1 MASEYRIHKPYVLAT
16 LPKPLDHTKGN
27 IVAREVYGQRDGQK
41 KRKRTELVVGVDG
54 ETTSIY
60 DVPASRLITSYPI
73 PPQESFTSP
82 PYSVRVRRNNSS
94 DALRYTFIATTDAG
108 AHRITLFKDVAHR
121 DGKTTSNSVS
131 QVLNTSAVKYLTCSS
146 PSNEAANI
154 GDIIA
159 VCEDGEVVCLSGETL
174 AIQWCSSSK
183 SMVQDLVATSVSEFR
198 VEYALSGSTAEFTEG
213 LFKNRPEV
221 FSALPKSA
229 GSHVELFALIA
240 KSSSQSVESR
250 HLIVLAAVSG
260 DSSASADVQHLVPLD
275 IVPITTIA
283 SQASDESPAYQVDV
297 QSGLLLQLQQGAIGV
312 YDLTG
317 AVPKLKSTI
326 EAENA
331 QSFARL
337 FKPFILA
344 SSMTSIGLYNYQYRS
359 VHSKATLD
367 WSEVPTEGET
377 PRSCQLISYL
387 RSQDLV
393 VALVENILVTI
404 QVEPPKAS
412 GKRRKEGL
420 LIDSIGRGTGLEIPT
435 KRVRC
440 GTSVE
445 FSNLVPGTL
454 TDDYLAQF
462 QTETEAADKLLAD
475 NELGKWEEIL
485 RSKFGV
491 SKKGTGLANGEN
503 PKAREGSDAQEVP
516 EWEWISGSSYPA
528 VDRRWIIYAISQI
541 FSVDTKV
548 DGDSARPELRL
559 VLPESNVTTYLV
571 VAGHLT
577 LSNLR
582 TAFRDELAPEASDNR
597 TVAGDLIRCLADADP
612 SLTLLLNYL
621 QATKLGEVELL
632 LAIRALML
640 SMDLIPQ
647 GNLDTTKLLTSEPH
661 LDSGDNDN
669 DNNNNNNNGDGSKE
683 DIEMDL
689 DDLERKIAVTEHY
702 LGDDSSSRSR
712 GLTLA
717 FTKLWRLPAVN
728 TVKALRTTVSTND
741 IMSLIYLLRVELLRG
756 AWTSLYIDP
765 TAFDSEGNEPPP
777 DGVIALIA
785 DLLGRCLD
793 AVGAGGWLFNDA
805 ISWADKAETSDFLTA
820 LRLEVTAALEGI
832 EEAVFLN
839 GILGETVRFGSAV
852 QKGGAAK
859 QTWSSNKPILVH
871 LDNRESRLL
880 PLGLKTKQ
888 LPTREKVVS
897 GGEVVQRSVRET
909 GHLISQKVDA
919 YSLEKLAI

>member
-1 MASEYRIHKPYVLAT
+1 MASEYRIHKPYILAH

-60 DVPASRLITSYPI
+60 DVPASRLVTSYPI
-73 PPQESFTSP
+73 PPQESFTCP
-82 PYSVRVRRNNSS
+82 PYSVRVRRNNTT
-94 DALRYTFIATTDAG
+94 DALRYTFIATADNG
-108 AHRITLFKDVAHR
+108 AHKITLFKDVAHR
-121 DGKTTSNSVS
+121 DGKTTSNSIS
-131 QVLNTSAVKYLTCSS
+131 QVLQTSAVKYITCSS
-146 PSNEAANI
+146 PSSQSANI

-159 VCEDGEVVCLSGETL
+159 VCEDGEFVCLSGESL
-174 AIQWCSSSK
+174 AIQWSSSSK
-183 SMVQDLVATSVSEFR
+183 SMLQDSVATAISEFHI
-198 VEYALSGSTAEFTEG
+198 EYALSGSTAEFNEG

-221 FSALPKSA
+221 FSALPKSTD
-229 GSHVELFALIA
+229 SQVELVVLIS
-240 KSSSQSVESR
+240 KSLGQNVENR

-260 DSSASADVQHLVPLD
+260 SSSASADVQHLVPLD
-275 IVPITTIA
+275 IVPITSIA
-283 SQASDESPAYQVDV
+283 SQDNDESPIYQVDV

-317 AVPKLKSTI
+317 AVPKLKSTV

-331 QSFARL
+331 QTFVRL

-344 SSMTSIGLYNYQYRS
+344 SSLDSIGLYNYQYRS
-359 VHSKATLD
+359 IHSKASLD
-367 WSEVPTEGET
+367 WSEISTDGET

-387 RSQDLV
+387 RSQDTV

-404 QVEPPKAS
+404 QVEPPKNP

-420 LIDSIGRGTGLEIPT
+420 LIDSIGRGTGLEVPS
-435 KRVRC
+435 KKMRC
-440 GTSVE
+440 EASSE
-445 FSNLVPGTL
+445 FNKLVPGTL
-454 TDDYLAQF
+454 TSDYLVQF
-462 QTETEAADKLLAD
+462 QAETEAADRLLANND
-475 NELGKWEEIL
+475 LTKWEDVL
-485 RSKFGV
+485 RRKFNV
-491 SKKGTGLANGEN
+491 PKKSTGLPNGDN
-503 PKAREGSDAQEVP
+503 KTLEGSDAQELP
-516 EWEWISGSSYPA
+516 EWEWLSGSSYAA
-528 VDRRWIIYAISQI
+528 VDRRWIIYAITQV
-541 FSVDTKV
+541 FSVDIKKV
-548 DGDSARPELRL
+548 DETTRPELRL

-597 TVAGDLIRCLADADP
+597 AVAGDLIRSLADADL

-632 LAIRALML
+632 LAIRSLML
-640 SMDLIPQ
+640 SMDLIPE
-647 GNLDTTKLLTSEPH
+647 GKMDATKLLTSEPH
-661 LDSGDNDN
+661 ADNSGKDD
-669 DNNNNNNNGDGSKE
+669 

-717 FTKLWRLPAVN
+717 FTKLWRLPAVS
-728 TVKALRTTVSTND
+728 TVKALRTTVSTED

-756 AWTSLYIDP
+756 AWTSLYVDP
-765 TAFDSEGNEPPP
+765 TSFDSEGNEPPP

-805 ISWADKAETSDFLTA
+805 ISWADKTEASDFLTA

-839 GILGETVRFGSAV
+839 GILGETVRFGNAA
-852 QKGGAAK
+852 QKGGAARAS
-859 QTWSSNKPILVH
+859 QNKSILFQVE
-871 LDNRESRLL
+871 NRESKLL
-880 PLGLKTKQ
+880 PLGLKTKS

-897 GGEVVQRSVRET
+897 GGEVMQRSVREM
-909 GHLISQKVDA
+909 GHLISQKVEA
-919 YSLEKLAI
+919 YSLEKLSI

>member
-41 KRKRTELVVGVDG
+41 KRKRTELIVGVDG

-60 DVPASRLITSYPI
+60 DVSTARLITSYPI
-73 PPQESFTSP
+73 PPQESFTCP

-108 AHRITLFKDVAHR
+108 AHKITLFKDVAHR
-121 DGKTTSNSVS
+121 DGKTTSNSIS
-131 QVLNTSAVKYLTCSS
+131 QVVRASAVKYLACSS
-146 PSNEAANI
+146 PSSSSANI

-159 VCEDGEVVCLSGETL
+159 VCEDGEIVCLSGETL
-174 AIQWCSSSK
+174 EIRWSSSSK
-183 SMVQDLVATSVSEFR
+183 SMVQDLVAATVSNFH
-198 VEYALSGSTAEFTEG
+198 VEYALSGSTAEFNEG

-229 GSHVELFALIA
+229 DSQLELLVLISKSFSQNVEN
-240 KSSSQSVESR
+240 R
-250 HLIVLAAVSG
+250 HLIVLAAASG
-260 DSSASADVQHLVPLD
+260 SSSASADVQHLVPLD
-275 IVPITTIA
+275 IVPITSITP
-283 SQASDESPAYQVDV
+283 QNDTESPNYQVDV

-317 AVPKLKSTI
+317 AVPKFKSSI
-326 EAENA
+326 EAEDA
-331 QSFARL
+331 QSFTRL

-344 SSMTSIGLYNYQYRS
+344 SSLNSIGLYNYQYRS
-359 VHSKATLD
+359 VHSKASLD
-367 WSEVPTEGET
+367 WSDVPTEGET
-377 PRSCQLISYL
+377 PRSCQLISYM
-387 RSQDLV
+387 RSQDVV
-393 VALVENILVTI
+393 VALVENILVSI
-404 QVEPPKAS
+404 QIEPPKNP

-435 KRVRC
+435 KRIRR
-440 GTSVE
+440 GANSE
-445 FSNLVPGTL
+445 FSRLVPGTL

-462 QTETEAADKLLAD
+462 QTETEAADKLLAN
-475 NELGKWEEIL
+475 NELGKWEDIL
-485 RSKFGV
+485 RSKFGM
-491 SKKGTGLANGEN
+491 SKKGIGLMNGESS
-503 PKAREGSDAQEVP
+503 KAQEGSDAQEPP
-516 EWEWISGSSYPA
+516 EWDWLTGSPYPA
-528 VDRRWIIYAISQI
+528 VDRRWIIYAITQV
-541 FSVDTKV
+541 FSVDIKKV
-548 DGDSARPELRL
+548 GDSTRPGLRL

-582 TAFRDELAPEASDNR
+582 TAFRDELAPAESDNR
-597 TVAGDLIRCLADADP
+597 AVAEDLIQCLADADL

-640 SMDLIPQ
+640 SMDLIPE
-647 GNLDTTKLLTSEPH
+647 GKLDATKLLTSEPH
-661 LDSGDNDN
+661 P
-669 DNNNNNNNGDGSKE
+669 NNGNKD

-717 FTKLWRLPAVN
+717 FTKLWRLPAVS
-728 TVKALRTTVSTND
+728 TVKALRTTVSTDD

-765 TAFDSEGNEPPP
+765 TSFDSEGNEPPP

-805 ISWADKAETSDFLTA
+805 ISWADKAEASDFLTA

-839 GILGETVRFGSAV
+839 GILGETVRFGNV
-852 QKGGAAK
+852 MQKGGAAR
-859 QTWSSNKPILVH
+859 QSPWTPNKPALVH
-871 LDNRESRLL
+871 LENRESRLL
-880 PLGLKTKQ
+880 PLGLKTKL

-897 GGEVVQRSVRET
+897 GGEVVQRSVREM
-909 GHLISQKVDA
+909 GHLLSQKVEA

>member
-1 MASEYRIHKPYVLAT
+1 
-16 LPKPLDHTKGN
+16 
-27 IVAREVYGQRDGQK
+27 
-41 KRKRTELVVGVDG
+41 
-54 ETTSIY
+54 
-60 DVPASRLITSYPI
+60 
-73 PPQESFTSP
+73 
-82 PYSVRVRRNNSS
+82 
-94 DALRYTFIATTDAG
+94 
-108 AHRITLFKDVAHR
+108 
-121 DGKTTSNSVS
+121 
-131 QVLNTSAVKYLTCSS
+131 
-146 PSNEAANI
+146 
-154 GDIIA
+154 
-159 VCEDGEVVCLSGETL
+159 
-174 AIQWCSSSK
+174 
-183 SMVQDLVATSVSEFR
+183 MVQDLVAATVSEFH
-198 VEYALSGSTAEFTEG
+198 VEYALSGSTAEFNEG

-229 GSHVELFALIA
+229 DSQLELVVLVSRSI
-240 KSSSQSVESR
+240 SQNVKNR

-260 DSSASADVQHLVPLD
+260 GSSASADVQHLVPLD
-275 IVPITTIA
+275 IMPITSIA
-283 SQASDESPAYQVDV
+283 SRDNIESPIYQVDV

-317 AVPKLKSTI
+317 AVPKLKSSI

-331 QSFARL
+331 QTFVRL

-344 SSMTSIGLYNYQYRS
+344 SSLNSIGLYNYQYRS
-359 VHSKATLD
+359 VHSKASLD

-387 RSQDLV
+387 RSQDMV

-404 QVEPPKAS
+404 QVEPPKNP

-435 KRVRC
+435 KRIRC
-440 GTSVE
+440 EGSSE
-445 FSNLVPGTL
+445 FAKLVPGTL
-454 TDDYLAQF
+454 TNDYLVQF
-462 QTETEAADKLLAD
+462 QNETEAADRLLANND
-475 NELGKWEEIL
+475 LGKWEDIL
-485 RSKFGV
+485 RRKFGV
-491 SKKGTGLANGEN
+491 SKKGTGLPNGEN
-503 PKAREGSDAQEVP
+503 TKAQEGLDAQDLP
-516 EWEWISGSSYPA
+516 EWDWVSGSSYPA
-528 VDRRWIIYAISQI
+528 VDRRWIIYAITQA
-541 FSVDTKV
+541 FSVDVKEV
-548 DGDSARPELRL
+548 DDSPRPELRL

-597 TVAGDLIRCLADADP
+597 AVAGDLIRSLADADP

-632 LAIRALML
+632 LAIKALML
-640 SMDLIPQ
+640 SMDLIP
-647 GNLDTTKLLTSEPH
+647 GGKLDATKLLTSEPH
-661 LDSGDNDN
+661 HDNSNKD
-669 DNNNNNNNGDGSKE
+669 

-702 LGDDSSSRSR
+702 LGDNSSSRSR

-717 FTKLWRLPAVN
+717 FTKLWRLPAIS
-728 TVKALRTTVSTND
+728 TVKALRTTVSTDD

-765 TAFDSEGNEPPP
+765 TSFDSEGNEPPP

-805 ISWADKAETSDFLTA
+805 ISWADKAEASDFLTA

-839 GILGETVRFGSAV
+839 GILGETVRFGNAAH
-852 QKGGAAK
+852 KGGAAR
-859 QTWSSNKPILVH
+859 QSPWGPNKPILVQ
-871 LDNRESRLL
+871 LENRETRLL
-880 PLGLKTKQ
+880 PLGLKTKM

-897 GGEVVQRSVRET
+897 GGEVMQRSVREM
-909 GHLISQKVDA
+909 GHLISQKVEA
-919 YSLEKLAI
+919 YSLEKLSI

>member
-1 MASEYRIHKPYVLAT
+1 M
-16 LPKPLDHTKGN
+16 
-27 IVAREVYGQRDGQK
+27 
-41 KRKRTELVVGVDG
+41 
-54 ETTSIY
+54 
-60 DVPASRLITSYPI
+60 
-73 PPQESFTSP
+73 
-82 PYSVRVRRNNSS
+82 
-94 DALRYTFIATTDAG
+94 
-108 AHRITLFKDVAHR
+108 
-121 DGKTTSNSVS
+121 
-131 QVLNTSAVKYLTCSS
+131 
-146 PSNEAANI
+146 
-154 GDIIA
+154 
-159 VCEDGEVVCLSGETL
+159 CLSGESL
-174 AIQWCSSSK
+174 AIQWSSSSK
-183 SMVQDLVATSVSEFR
+183 SMLQDSVATAISEFHI
-198 VEYALSGSTAEFTEG
+198 EYALSGSTAEFNEG

-221 FSALPKSA
+221 FSALPKSTD
-229 GSHVELFALIA
+229 SQVELVVLIS
-240 KSSSQSVESR
+240 KSLGQNVENR

-260 DSSASADVQHLVPLD
+260 SSSASADVQHLVPLD
-275 IVPITTIA
+275 IVPITSIA
-283 SQASDESPAYQVDV
+283 SQDNDESPIYQVDV

-331 QSFARL
+331 QTFVRL

-344 SSMTSIGLYNYQYRS
+344 SSLDSIGLYNYQYRS
-359 VHSKATLD
+359 IHSKASLD
-367 WSEVPTEGET
+367 WSEISTDGET

-387 RSQDLV
+387 RSQDTV

-404 QVEPPKAS
+404 QVEPPKNP

-420 LIDSIGRGTGLEIPT
+420 LIDSIGRGTGLEVPS
-435 KRVRC
+435 KKMRC
-440 GTSVE
+440 EASSE
-445 FSNLVPGTL
+445 FNKLVPGTL
-454 TDDYLAQF
+454 TSDYLVQF
-462 QTETEAADKLLAD
+462 QAETEAADRLLANND
-475 NELGKWEEIL
+475 LTKWEDVL
-485 RSKFGV
+485 RRKFNV
-491 SKKGTGLANGEN
+491 PKKSTGLPNGDN
-503 PKAREGSDAQEVP
+503 KTLEGSDAQELP
-516 EWEWISGSSYPA
+516 EWEWLSGSSYAA
-528 VDRRWIIYAISQI
+528 VDRRWIIYAITQV
-541 FSVDTKV
+541 FSVDIKKV
-548 DGDSARPELRL
+548 DETTRPELRL

-597 TVAGDLIRCLADADP
+597 AVAGDLIRSLADADL

-632 LAIRALML
+632 LAIRSLML
-640 SMDLIPQ
+640 SMDLIPE
-647 GNLDTTKLLTSEPH
+647 GKMDATKLLTSEPH
-661 LDSGDNDN
+661 ADNSGKDD
-669 DNNNNNNNGDGSKE
+669 

-717 FTKLWRLPAVN
+717 FTKLWRLPAVS
-728 TVKALRTTVSTND
+728 TVKALRTTVSTED

-765 TAFDSEGNEPPP
+765 TSFDSEGNEPPP

-805 ISWADKAETSDFLTA
+805 ISWADKTEASDFLTA

-839 GILGETVRFGSAV
+839 GILGETVRFGNAA
-852 QKGGAAK
+852 QKGGAARAS
-859 QTWSSNKPILVH
+859 QNKSILFQVE
-871 LDNRESRLL
+871 NRESKLL
-880 PLGLKTKQ
+880 PLGLKTKS

-897 GGEVVQRSVRET
+897 GGEVMQRSVREM
-909 GHLISQKVDA
+909 GHLISQKVEA
-919 YSLEKLAI
+919 YSLEKLSI

>member
-108 AHRITLFKDVAHR
+108 AHKITLFKDVAHR

-131 QVLNTSAVKYLTCSS
+131 QVLSTSAVKYLTCSS

-174 AIQWCSSSK
+174 AIRWSSSSK
-183 SMVQDLVATSVSEFR
+183 SMVQDLVAANVSDFH
-198 VEYALSGSTAEFTEG
+198 VEYALSGSAAEFNEG

-221 FSALPKSA
+221 FSALPKAVDSQL
-229 GSHVELFALIA
+229 ELVVLIS
-240 KSSSQSVESR
+240 KSLSQNVESR

-275 IVPITTIA
+275 IVPITSIA
-283 SQASDESPAYQVDV
+283 SQENAEQPVYQVDV
-297 QSGLLLQLQQGAIGV
+297 QSGLLLQLQEGAIGV

-317 AVPKLKSTI
+317 AVPKLKSSI

-344 SSMTSIGLYNYQYRS
+344 SSLNSIGLYNYQYRS

-404 QVEPPKAS
+404 QVEPPKNS

-435 KRVRC
+435 KR
-440 GTSVE
+440 
-445 FSNLVPGTL
+445 
-454 TDDYLAQF
+454 
-462 QTETEAADKLLAD
+462 TETEAADKLLAN
-475 NELGKWEEIL
+475 NELGKWEDIL
-485 RSKFGV
+485 RGKFGV
-491 SKKGTGLANGEN
+491 SKKGTGLTNGE
-503 PKAREGSDAQEVP
+503 KTKAQEASDSQELP
-516 EWEWISGSSYPA
+516 EWEWLSRTPYPA

-541 FSVDTKV
+541 FSVDIKEVNDIT
-548 DGDSARPELRL
+548 RPELRL

-597 TVAGDLIRCLADADP
+597 TVAGDLIRCLADADL

-640 SMDLIPQ
+640 SMDLIPE
-647 GNLDTTKLLTSEPH
+647 GKLEATKLLTNEPH
-661 LDSGDNDN
+661 QSNSTGTGN
-669 DNNNNNNNGDGSKE
+669 KE

-717 FTKLWRLPAVN
+717 FTKLWRLPAVS
-728 TVKALRTTVSTND
+728 TVKALRTTVSTDD

-765 TAFDSEGNEPPP
+765 TSFDSEGNEPPP

-839 GILGETVRFGSAV
+839 GILGETVRFGNAV
-852 QKGGAAK
+852 QKGSASRQNWGP
-859 QTWSSNKPILVH
+859 NKPILVH
-871 LDNRESRLL
+871 LENRESRLL
-880 PLGLKTKQ
+880 PLGLKTKL

-897 GGEVVQRSVRET
+897 GGEVVQRSIRET
-909 GHLISQKVDA
+909 GHLISQKVEA

>member
-73 PPQESFTSP
+73 PPQESFTCP

-108 AHRITLFKDVAHR
+108 AHKITLFKDVAHR

-146 PSNEAANI
+146 PSNEVANI

-159 VCEDGEVVCLSGETL
+159 VCEEGEVVCLSGETL
-174 AIQWCSSSK
+174 AIQWSSSSK
-183 SMVQDLVATSVSEFR
+183 SMVQDLVAASVSEFR
-198 VEYALSGSTAEFTEG
+198 IEYALSGSTAEFTEG

-221 FSALPKSA
+221 FSALPRSA
-229 GSHVELFALIA
+229 GSHVELFALIS
-240 KSSSQSVESR
+240 KSSSQGVESR

-260 DSSASADVQHLVPLD
+260 DASASADVQHLVPLD

-283 SQASDESPAYQVDV
+283 SQANDESPAYQVDV

-344 SSMTSIGLYNYQYRS
+344 SSLTSIGLYNYQYRS

-404 QVEPPKAS
+404 QVEPPKGS

-440 GTSVE
+440 ETSLE
-445 FSNLVPGTL
+445 FSKLVPGTL

-475 NELGKWEEIL
+475 NELGKWEDIL

-491 SKKGTGLANGEN
+491 SKKDTASANGEN
-503 PKAREGSDAQEVP
+503 PKAQEGSDAQELP
-516 EWEWISGSSYPA
+516 EWEWLSGASYPA
-528 VDRRWIIYAISQI
+528 ADRRWVIYAISQV
-541 FSVDTKV
+541 FSVDTKEV
-548 DGDSARPELRL
+548 GDTVRPELRL

-597 TVAGDLIRCLADADP
+597 AVAGDLIRCLADADP

-647 GNLDTTKLLTSEPH
+647 SKRDTTKLLTSEPH
-661 LDSGDNDN
+661 RDSGND
-669 DNNNNNNNGDGSKE
+669 NGDGNKE

-728 TVKALRTTVSTND
+728 TVKALRTTVSTDD

-839 GILGETVRFGSAV
+839 GILGETVRFGNAV
-852 QKGGAAK
+852 QKGSAAR
-859 QTWSSNKPILVH
+859 QTRAPNKPITVH
-871 LDNRESRLL
+871 LENRESRLL
-880 PLGLKTKQ
+880 PLGLKTKL

>member
-16 LPKPLDHTKGN
+16 LPKPLDHTRGD

-73 PPQESFTSP
+73 PPQESFTCP
-82 PYSVRVRRNNSS
+82 PYSVRVRRNNSG
-94 DALRYTFIATTDAG
+94 DALRYTFIATADTG
-108 AHRITLFKDVAHR
+108 AHKITLFKDVAHC

-131 QVLNTSAVKYLTCSS
+131 QILRTSAVKYLTCSS
-146 PSNEAANI
+146 PSSQSANI
-154 GDIIA
+154 GDVIA

-174 AIQWCSSSK
+174 AIQWSSSSK
-183 SMVQDLVATSVSEFR
+183 SMVQDLVAATVSNFH
-198 VEYALSGSTAEFTEG
+198 VEYVLSGSTAEFSEG
-213 LFKNRPEV
+213 LFKNRPEI
-221 FSALPKSA
+221 FSVLPKSA
-229 GSHVELFALIA
+229 DAQLELLVLISESVSHNVAN
-240 KSSSQSVESR
+240 R
-250 HLIVLAAVSG
+250 HLVVLAAVSG
-260 DSSASADVQHLVPLD
+260 GSSASADVQHLVPLD
-275 IVPITTIA
+275 IVPIASIA
-283 SQASDESPAYQVDV
+283 TQGSGESPIYQVDV
-297 QSGLLLQLQQGAIGV
+297 QSGLLLQLQQGAVGV

-317 AVPKLKSTI
+317 AVPKLKSSI

-331 QSFARL
+331 QSFVRL
-337 FKPFILA
+337 FKPFVLA
-344 SSMTSIGLYNYQYRS
+344 SSLDSIGLYNYQYRS
-359 VHSKATLD
+359 VHSRASLD
-367 WSEVPTEGET
+367 WSEVPTEGER

-387 RSQDLV
+387 RSQDVV
-393 VALVENILVTI
+393 VALVENLLVTI
-404 QVEPPKAS
+404 QVEPPKNS

-420 LIDSIGRGTGLEIPT
+420 LIDSIGRGTGLEVPT
-435 KRVRC
+435 KRARC
-440 GTSVE
+440 EASSE
-445 FSNLVPGTL
+445 FSRLVPGTL

-462 QTETEAADKLLAD
+462 QAETEAADRLLAN
-475 NELGKWEEIL
+475 NELGKWEGIL

-491 SKKGTGLANGEN
+491 SRKGTGLTNGEN
-503 PKAREGSDAQEVP
+503 PKAQEGSDVQELP
-516 EWEWISGSSYPA
+516 EWDWLSGSSYPA
-528 VDRRWIIYAISQI
+528 VDRRWIIYAITQA
-541 FSVDTKV
+541 FSVDVKEV
-548 DGDSARPELRL
+548 GDSPRPELRL
-559 VLPESNVTTYLV
+559 VLPESNVTTYLA

-582 TAFRDELAPEASDNR
+582 TAFRDELAPEVSDNR
-597 TVAGDLIRCLADADP
+597 AVAGDLIRCLADADL

-640 SMDLIPQ
+640 SMDLIPE
-647 GNLDTTKLLTSEPH
+647 GKLDATKLLTSEPH
-661 LDSGDNDN
+661 HGN
-669 DNNNNNNNGDGSKE
+669 GSKD

-717 FTKLWRLPAVN
+717 FTKLWRLPAVS
-728 TVKALRTTVSTND
+728 TVKALRTTVSTED

-765 TAFDSEGNEPPP
+765 TSFDSEGNEPPP

-805 ISWADKAETSDFLTA
+805 ISWADKAEAGDFLTA

-839 GILGETVRFGSAV
+839 GILGEAVRFGNAV
-852 QKGGAAK
+852 QKGGAAR
-859 QTWSSNKPILVH
+859 QSQWGAHKPILVH
-871 LDNRESRLL
+871 LENRESRLL
-880 PLGLKTKQ
+880 PLGLKAKV

-897 GGEVVQRSVRET
+897 GGEVVQRSVREM
-909 GHLISQKVDA
+909 GHLISQKVEA

>member
-1 MASEYRIHKPYVLAT
+1 M
-16 LPKPLDHTKGN
+16 
-27 IVAREVYGQRDGQK
+27 
-41 KRKRTELVVGVDG
+41 
-54 ETTSIY
+54 
-60 DVPASRLITSYPI
+60 ITSYPI
-73 PPQESFTSP
+73 PPQESFTCP

-108 AHRITLFKDVAHR
+108 AHKITLFKDVAHR

-131 QVLNTSAVKYLTCSS
+131 QVLKTSAVKYLTCSS

-154 GDIIA
+154 GEIIA
-159 VCEDGEVVCLSGETL
+159 VCEDGEIVCLSGETL
-174 AIQWCSSSK
+174 AIQWSSSAK
-183 SMVQDLVATSVSEFR
+183 SMVQDLVATSVSNFHI
-198 VEYALSGSTAEFTEG
+198 EYALSGSTAEFTEG

-229 GSHVELFALIA
+229 ASHVELFALIS
-240 KSSSQSVESR
+240 KSSSQNVESR

-260 DSSASADVQHLVPLD
+260 DASASADVQHLVPLD

-283 SQASDESPAYQVDV
+283 SQVNDESPAYQVDV

-344 SSMTSIGLYNYQYRS
+344 SSLTSIGLYNYQYRS

-404 QVEPPKAS
+404 QVEPPKSS

-440 GTSVE
+440 ETSLE
-445 FSNLVPGTL
+445 FSKLVPGTL

-462 QTETEAADKLLAD
+462 QAETEAADKLLAD

-491 SKKGTGLANGEN
+491 SKKSTALAKN
-503 PKAREGSDAQEVP
+503 PTAEEPELP
-516 EWEWISGSSYPA
+516 EWEWLTGASYPTA
-528 VDRRWIIYAISQI
+528 DRRWILYAISQV
-541 FSVDTKV
+541 FSVDAKG
-548 DGDSARPELRL
+548 DGDAARPELRL
-559 VLPESNVTTYLV
+559 VLPESNVITYLV

-597 TVAGDLIRCLADADP
+597 AVAGDLIRCLADADP

-647 GNLDTTKLLTSEPH
+647 SKRDTSKLLTNEPH
-661 LDSGDNDN
+661 RDS
-669 DNNNNNNNGDGSKE
+669 DGNKE

-728 TVKALRTTVSTND
+728 TVKALRTTVSTDD

-805 ISWADKAETSDFLTA
+805 ISWADKAEASDFLTA

-839 GILGETVRFGSAV
+839 GILSETVRFGNAV
-852 QKGGAAK
+852 QKGSAAR
-859 QTWSSNKPILVH
+859 QARGPNKPILVH
-871 LDNRESRLL
+871 VENRESRLL
-880 PLGLKTKQ
+880 PLGLKTKS

>member
-1 MASEYRIHKPYVLAT
+1 M
-16 LPKPLDHTKGN
+16 
-27 IVAREVYGQRDGQK
+27 
-41 KRKRTELVVGVDG
+41 
-54 ETTSIY
+54 
-60 DVPASRLITSYPI
+60 
-73 PPQESFTSP
+73 
-82 PYSVRVRRNNSS
+82 
-94 DALRYTFIATTDAG
+94 RYTFIATADNG
-108 AHRITLFKDVAHR
+108 AHKITLFKDVAHR
-121 DGKTTSNSVS
+121 DGKTTSNSIS
-131 QVLNTSAVKYLTCSS
+131 QVLQTSAVKYITCSS
-146 PSNEAANI
+146 PSSQSANI

-159 VCEDGEVVCLSGETL
+159 VCEDGEVVCLSGESL
-174 AIQWCSSSK
+174 AIQWFSSSK
-183 SMVQDLVATSVSEFR
+183 AMLQDSVATAISEFHI
-198 VEYALSGSTAEFTEG
+198 EYALSGSTAEFNEG

-221 FSALPKSA
+221 FSALPKST
-229 GSHVELFALIA
+229 GSQVELVVLIS
-240 KSSSQSVESR
+240 KSLSQNVENR

-260 DSSASADVQHLVPLD
+260 SSSASADVQHLVPLD
-275 IVPITTIA
+275 IMPITSIA
-283 SQASDESPAYQVDV
+283 SQDNDESPIYQVDV

-317 AVPKLKSTI
+317 AVPKLKSSI

-331 QSFARL
+331 QTFVRL

-344 SSMTSIGLYNYQYRS
+344 SSLNSIGLYNYQYRS
-359 VHSKATLD
+359 IHSKASLD
-367 WSEVPTEGET
+367 WSEIPTDGET

-387 RSQDLV
+387 RSQDTV

-404 QVEPPKAS
+404 QVEPPKNP

-420 LIDSIGRGTGLEIPT
+420 LIDSIGRGTGLEVPS
-435 KRVRC
+435 KKMRC
-440 GTSVE
+440 EASSE
-445 FSNLVPGTL
+445 FNKLVPGTL
-454 TDDYLAQF
+454 TSDYLVQF
-462 QTETEAADKLLAD
+462 QAETEAADRLLANND
-475 NELGKWEEIL
+475 LNKWEDVL
-485 RSKFGV
+485 RRKFNV
-491 SKKGTGLANGEN
+491 PKKSTGLPNGDN
-503 PKAREGSDAQEVP
+503 KTLEGSDVQELP
-516 EWEWISGSSYPA
+516 EWEWLSGLSYPA
-528 VDRRWIIYAISQI
+528 VDRRWIIYAITQV
-541 FSVDTKV
+541 FSVDVKEVGEST
-548 DGDSARPELRL
+548 RPELRL

-597 TVAGDLIRCLADADP
+597 AVAGDLIRSLADADL

-632 LAIRALML
+632 LAIRSLML
-640 SMDLIPQ
+640 SMDLIPE
-647 GNLDTTKLLTSEPH
+647 GKMDATKLLTSEPH
-661 LDSGDNDN
+661 ADNSGKDD
-669 DNNNNNNNGDGSKE
+669 

-717 FTKLWRLPAVN
+717 FTKLWRLPAVS
-728 TVKALRTTVSTND
+728 TVKALRTTVSTED

-765 TAFDSEGNEPPP
+765 TSFDSEGNEPPP

-805 ISWADKAETSDFLTA
+805 ISWADKAEASDFLTA

-839 GILGETVRFGSAV
+839 GILGETVRFGNAA
-852 QKGGAAK
+852 QKGGAARAS
-859 QTWSSNKPILVH
+859 QNKSILFQVE
-871 LDNRESRLL
+871 NRETKLL
-880 PLGLKTKQ
+880 PLGLKTKS

-897 GGEVVQRSVRET
+897 GGEVMQRSVREM
-909 GHLISQKVDA
+909 GHLISQKVEA
-919 YSLEKLAI
+919 YSLEKLSI

>member
-108 AHRITLFKDVAHR
+108 AHKITLFKDVAHR

-131 QVLNTSAVKYLTCSS
+131 QVLSTSAVKYLTCSS

-174 AIQWCSSSK
+174 AIRWSSSSK
-183 SMVQDLVATSVSEFR
+183 SMVQDLVAANVSDFH
-198 VEYALSGSTAEFTEG
+198 VEYALSGSAAEFNEG

-221 FSALPKSA
+221 FSALPKAVDSQL
-229 GSHVELFALIA
+229 ELVVLIS
-240 KSSSQSVESR
+240 KSLSQNVESR

-275 IVPITTIA
+275 IVPITSIT
-283 SQASDESPAYQVDV
+283 SQDNAEQPVYQVDV
-297 QSGLLLQLQQGAIGV
+297 QSGLLLQLQEGAIGV

-317 AVPKLKSTI
+317 AVPKLKSSI

-344 SSMTSIGLYNYQYRS
+344 SSLNSIGLYNYQYRS

-404 QVEPPKAS
+404 QVEPPKNS

-440 GTSVE
+440 EAAE
-445 FSNLVPGTL
+445 FSKLVPGTL
-454 TDDYLAQF
+454 TDDYLTQY
-462 QTETEAADKLLAD
+462 QTETEAADKLLAN
-475 NELGKWEEIL
+475 NELGKWEDIL
-485 RSKFGV
+485 RGKFGV
-491 SKKGTGLANGEN
+491 SKKGTGLTNGE
-503 PKAREGSDAQEVP
+503 KAKAQEASDPQELP
-516 EWEWISGSSYPA
+516 EWEWLSRTPYPA

-541 FSVDTKV
+541 FSVDIKEVNDIT
-548 DGDSARPELRL
+548 RPELRL

-597 TVAGDLIRCLADADP
+597 TVAGDLIRCLADADL

-640 SMDLIPQ
+640 SMDLIPE
-647 GNLDTTKLLTSEPH
+647 GKLEATKLLTNEPH
-661 LDSGDNDN
+661 QSSSTGAGN
-669 DNNNNNNNGDGSKE
+669 KE

-717 FTKLWRLPAVN
+717 FTKLWRLPAVS
-728 TVKALRTTVSTND
+728 TVKALRTTVSTDD

-765 TAFDSEGNEPPP
+765 TSFDSEGNEPPP

-839 GILGETVRFGSAV
+839 GILGETVRFGNAV
-852 QKGGAAK
+852 QKGSATRQNWGP
-859 QTWSSNKPILVH
+859 NKPILVH
-871 LDNRESRLL
+871 LENRESRLL
-880 PLGLKTKQ
+880 PLGLKTKL

-897 GGEVVQRSVRET
+897 GGEVVQRSIRET
-909 GHLISQKVDA
+909 GHLISQKVEA

>member
-1 MASEYRIHKPYVLAT
+1 M
-16 LPKPLDHTKGN
+16 
-27 IVAREVYGQRDGQK
+27 
-41 KRKRTELVVGVDG
+41 
-54 ETTSIY
+54 
-60 DVPASRLITSYPI
+60 PASRLITSYPI
-73 PPQESFTSP
+73 PPQESFTCP

-108 AHRITLFKDVAHR
+108 AHKVTLFKDVAHR
-121 DGKTTSNSVS
+121 DGKTTSNSIS
-131 QVLNTSAVKYLTCSS
+131 QVLRTSAVKYLTCSS
-146 PSNEAANI
+146 PSNESANI

-159 VCEDGEVVCLSGETL
+159 VCEDGEVVCLSGESL
-174 AIQWCSSSK
+174 AIQWSSSSK
-183 SMVQDLVATSVSEFR
+183 SMVQDLVAATVADFH
-198 VEYALSGSTAEFTEG
+198 VEYALSGTTAEFNEG

-221 FSALPKSA
+221 FSALPKAADSQLELVVLI
-229 GSHVELFALIA
+229 SKSLVQNVEN
-240 KSSSQSVESR
+240 R

-260 DSSASADVQHLVPLD
+260 SSSASADVQHLVPLD
-275 IVPITTIA
+275 IVPITSIT
-283 SQASDESPAYQVDV
+283 SQNSAESPIYQVDV
-297 QSGLLLQLQQGAIGV
+297 QSGLLLQLQQGVIGV

-317 AVPKLKSTI
+317 AVPKLKTTI

-337 FKPFILA
+337 FKPFVLA
-344 SSMTSIGLYNYQYRS
+344 SSLDSIGLYNYQYRS
-359 VHSKATLD
+359 VHSKASLD
-367 WSEVPTEGET
+367 WSEVPTEGEK

-404 QVEPPKAS
+404 QVEPPKNP

-420 LIDSIGRGTGLEIPT
+420 LIDSIGRGTGLEMPT

-440 GTSVE
+440 EVSSE
-445 FSNLVPGTL
+445 FSRLVPGTL
-454 TDDYLAQF
+454 TDDYLAKF
-462 QTETEAADKLLAD
+462 QAETEAADKLLAN
-475 NELGKWEEIL
+475 NELGKWEDVL
-485 RSKFGV
+485 RGKFGLA
-491 SKKGTGLANGEN
+491 KKSTGLTNGEN
-503 PKAREGSDAQEVP
+503 AKAHEGSDVQELP
-516 EWEWISGSSYPA
+516 EWNWLSGSPYPA
-528 VDRRWIIYAISQI
+528 VDRRWIIYAITQT
-541 FSVDTKV
+541 FSVDVKAV
-548 DGDSARPELRL
+548 DDSPRPELRL

-597 TVAGDLIRCLADADP
+597 AVAGDLIRCLADADL

-640 SMDLIPQ
+640 SMDLIPE
-647 GNLDTTKLLTSEPH
+647 GKLDATKLLTSEPH
-661 LDSGDNDN
+661 AG
-669 DNNNNNNNGDGSKE
+669 NGNKD

-702 LGDDSSSRSR
+702 LGDESSSRSR

-717 FTKLWRLPAVN
+717 FTKLWRLPAVS
-728 TVKALRTTVSTND
+728 TVKALRTTVSTDD

-765 TAFDSEGNEPPP
+765 TSFDSEGNEPPP

-805 ISWADKAETSDFLTA
+805 ISWADKAEASDFLTA

-839 GILGETVRFGSAV
+839 GILGETVRFGNAM
-852 QKGGAAK
+852 QKGGAAR
-859 QTWSSNKPILVH
+859 QQSAWTPNKPILVH
-871 LDNRESRLL
+871 VENRDARLL
-880 PLGLKTKQ
+880 PLGLKTKL

-897 GGEVVQRSVRET
+897 GGEVVQRSGREM
-909 GHLISQKVDA
+909 GHLISQKVEA
-919 YSLEKLAI
+919 YSLEKLVI